1 MIFLL
6 ASRKLYDKPELIERF
21 WPRIEAFLQEH
32 IEPNEPILMGNFL
45 TGPLRERLQSE
56 GYMLKIQP
64 QARHSLANHNKKLIR
79 ENDPI
84 LLIRVDG
91 SSGMGEFAAYAKERG
106 KSVYMLELDSDE
118 SAESMDD
125 GNLKRE
131 NHAMNKNE
139 ELDSV
144 GKFSIHEFL
153 QKPLFIPEY
162 QRPYAWSRE
171 QVEALLDDL
180 YEAFEKEQK
189 KYLVGNMI
197 LHKNDKEEKYNIVDG
212 QQRCVTFYLIF
223 RALVKNKGLLN
234 GVELSVLSA
243 KALNE
248 NRKHIE
254 NFLSK
259 LGEMEKRSFHEYL
272 EKNVVV
278 TYTVADTLDE
288 AFFYFDSQNTRGKA
302 LARKDLLKVH
312 HFRYLPHDDRLR
324 RKIITT
330 WEAMEFDGEGEN
342 RKDRI
347 EELLK
352 SYLGIA
358 RKAVR
363 GELSGNDLK
372 HLDVFKEFEARGQSQ
387 KLNRYNQPPLF
398 ESFDYDIFE
407 NRLQLV
413 TRPAR
418 FMGPYQLADGDCYL
432 PFEIT
437 QSIDGGKNFFYYL
450 FKYMCLKEMLDK
462 IPAFTMLDSATGT
475 GNGYLNTVYKSALMF
490 YYDKFGGEEMEEFA
504 YLLYFMMAYMRIKRF
519 NVDTSRSGRLDDR
532 GVVKFQWDEN
542 NLFDP
547 FRQIYLTYDHSHLCG
562 AMRRYGK
569 FNFSDDELKKTSNLK
584 GAAKE
589 FVWAQGIDREKA
601 KAYYAKISKSVTWEE
616 KKND

>member
-32 IEPNEPILMGNFL
+32 VGYNESILMGNYL

-56 GYMLKIQP
+56 GYMPKIQP

-84 LLIRVDG
+84 LLIRVDS

-139 ELDSV
+139 KLDRV
-144 GKFSIHEFL
+144 GEFFIHEFL

-162 QRPYAWSRE
+162 QRPYAWSGE

-259 LGEMEKRSFHEYL
+259 LGEMEKRSFREYL
-272 EKNVVV
+272 KKNVVV
-278 TYTVADTLDE
+278 TYTVAGTLDE
-288 AFFYFDSQNTRGKA
+288 AFFLFRFAKHAGKGTGQKRSA
-302 LARKDLLKVH
+302 QSAP
-312 HFRYLPHDDRLR
+312 FSLP
-324 RKIITT
+324 
-330 WEAMEFDGEGEN
+330 
-342 RKDRI
+342 
-347 EELLK
+347 
-352 SYLGIA
+352 
-358 RKAVR
+358 
-363 GELSGNDLK
+363 
-372 HLDVFKEFEARGQSQ
+372 ARG
-387 KLNRYNQPPLF
+387 RPL
-398 ESFDYDIFE
+398 
-407 NRLQLV
+407 
-413 TRPAR
+413 
-418 FMGPYQLADGDCYL
+418 
-432 PFEIT
+432 
-437 QSIDGGKNFFYYL
+437 
-450 FKYMCLKEMLDK
+450 
-462 IPAFTMLDSATGT
+462 
-475 GNGYLNTVYKSALMF
+475 
-490 YYDKFGGEEMEEFA
+490 
-504 YLLYFMMAYMRIKRF
+504 
-519 NVDTSRSGRLDDR
+519 
-532 GVVKFQWDEN
+532 
-542 NLFDP
+542 
-547 FRQIYLTYDHSHLCG
+547 
-562 AMRRYGK
+562 
-569 FNFSDDELKKTSNLK
+569 
-584 GAAKE
+584 AA
-589 FVWAQGIDREKA
+589 
-601 KAYYAKISKSVTWEE
+601 
-616 KKND
+616 